1 MKRNIVI
8 FLFLIFF
15 RGFAFE
21 QGPTMGYKLTGL
33 SGDIGYGVVV
43 ATGTGSPT
51 YIWRQYG
58 EDVNFILRNVALFE
72 FGSDRGNSDQRDIRL
87 DGYPLGITAPN
98 DMTLRVLNERI
109 DAVYNGPMELLEV
122 RRSGNNIGGRAV
134 LRSTSSRLQQLARIT
149 ADLEV
154 GIPSTVADGI
164 YTLATRFD
172 GHINIFL
179 YGTNSY
185 YRVRLGHSAPTNN
198 FDLITYLQ
206 ISIDNVI
213 DFGKVIFTSGAG
225 KIIKRGNINISGGQ
239 STNIRVKRLE
249 DRVLLKRAKGE
260 KEVVPVFIKLID
272 GKNDGE
278 EINVRLDSSGRGAIE
293 YEVRIEPGLY
303 PDIPEGRYAGVAKF
317 EIKYN

>member
-21 QGPTMGYKLTGL
+21 QGPTMGNKLTGL
-33 SGDIGYGVVV
+33 SGDFGYGVRV
-43 ATGTGSPT
+43 AAGTGSPT
-51 YIWRQYG
+51 YIWRKYN
-58 EDVNFILRNVALFE
+58 ENVNFVIRNIALFE
-72 FGSDRGNSDQRDIRL
+72 FGSDRGNTTQRDLRFH
-87 DGYPLGITAPN
+87 GYPLRVSAP
-98 DMTLRVLNERI
+98 DGMSLRVLNEQIR
-109 DAVYNGPMELLEV
+109 AVQNGPMEILEV
-122 RRSGNNIGGRAV
+122 SRSGNEINARAV
-134 LRSTSSRLQQLARIT
+134 LRRTSGREMQLAGVSS
-149 ADLEV
+149 DLEV
-154 GIPSTVADGI
+154 EIPTSILDGT
-164 YTLATRFD
+164 YTLATRFSGSIYVHYD
-172 GHINIFL
+172 EGGFYNVPIAF
-179 YGTNSY
+179 
-185 YRVRLGHSAPTNN
+185 SALSNN
-198 FDLITYLQ
+198 FEVLTYLQ
-206 ISIDNVI
+206 ITIDNII